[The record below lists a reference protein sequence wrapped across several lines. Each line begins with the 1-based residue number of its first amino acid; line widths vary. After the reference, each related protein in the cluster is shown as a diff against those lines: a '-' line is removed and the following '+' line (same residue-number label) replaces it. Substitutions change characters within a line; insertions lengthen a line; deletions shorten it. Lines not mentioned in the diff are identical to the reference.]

1 MPEDTTTE
9 ELREMK
15 EKVNLTYKRVKEK
28 KERESK
34 RITYLIIILIV
45 SIIFSV
51 IFAARDISESE
62 PAVYRYIPN
71 IFGILLLISIFG
83 IMYYSVKP
91 YKKEDIVFYLYSA
104 FKDRGT
110 DKSQK
115 NIKEALFVLDKVI
128 YDLKKKMFAEKLQ
141 KEIQEFYDC
150 LKHRVCPNASKAD
163 ASSEQK

>member
-15 EKVNLTYKRVKEK
+15 EKVNLTYKRVREK

-45 SIIFSV
+45 SIILSV

-83 IMYYSVKP
+83 IMYYSV
-91 YKKEDIVFYLYSA
+91 
-104 FKDRGT
+104 
-110 DKSQK
+110 
-115 NIKEALFVLDKVI
+115 
-128 YDLKKKMFAEKLQ
+128 
-141 KEIQEFYDC
+141 
-150 LKHRVCPNASKAD
+150 
-163 ASSEQK
+163 

>member
-1 MPEDTTTE
+1 M
-9 ELREMK
+9 
-15 EKVNLTYKRVKEK
+15 
-28 KERESK
+28 
-34 RITYLIIILIV
+34 
-45 SIIFSV
+45 
-51 IFAARDISESE
+51 
-62 PAVYRYIPN
+62 
-71 IFGILLLISIFG
+71 ISIFG

-141 KEIQEFYDC
+141 KEIQEFYDF
-150 LKHRVCPNASKAD
+150 
-163 ASSEQK
+163 

>member
-1 MPEDTTTE
+1 
-9 ELREMK
+9 
-15 EKVNLTYKRVKEK
+15 
-28 KERESK
+28 
-34 RITYLIIILIV
+34 
-45 SIIFSV
+45 
-51 IFAARDISESE
+51 
-62 PAVYRYIPN
+62 
-71 IFGILLLISIFG
+71 
-83 IMYYSVKP
+83 MYYSVKP

-110 DKSQK
+110 NKSQK

-163 ASSEQK
+163 ASSEQKWKPIIRILYKLDNEEGFPNINEELSSIEREFDEERQVGRLIMLGEKITRI